1 MKLRF
6 SDCELDLER
15 FTLSRAGVP
24 VHVEPQV
31 FDLLACLAQKPGEI
45 LSKEELVDVVWNGLS
60 VSDATIS
67 ARISAARAAI
77 GDDGRSQSVI
87 RTVHRRG
94 FEFRPEV
101 TAIDVGKR
109 TAAQKNTISAPPG
122 VNYCA
127 SKDGTAIAWSEH
139 GTGPTL
145 VRIGHWLS
153 HLELDWDSLVWRP
166 MIDRLSTGRR
176 LVRYDQ
182 RGTGMS
188 DRSAPLTGLDS
199 WVEDLEAVIDASGT
213 DRVHL
218 FAASQA
224 SPVAIAFAARSPGRV
239 EKLVIYGGY
248 ALGRALR
255 PIEQSD
261 MDEPTMLGMLRAGW
275 GKPESPFMK
284 AFESLYLPDATA
296 EQLEEQIKMQMATIG
311 SDRVAELRALID
323 RFDVTSELK
332 AVQAETL
339 VLHADRDAIQPFSQG
354 QKIAAAIPKAKF
366 HRLDSR
372 NHVPLPHLDA
382 WEEMMSELDEFL
394 TT

>member
-6 SDCELDLER
+6 SDCELDLGR
-15 FTLSRAGVP
+15 FSLNRDGIP

-31 FDLLACLAQKPGEI
+31 FDLLACLAQRPGEI
-45 LSKEELVDVVWNGLS
+45 LSKEQLVDEVWKGLA

-67 ARISAARAAI
+67 ARISAARAAV

-87 RTVHRRG
+87 RTIHRRG
-94 FEFRPEV
+94 FEFCANV
-101 TAIDVGKR
+101 TAVDSGETSAVR
-109 TAAQKNTISAPPG
+109 RDLEVAPPK

-153 HLELDWDSLVWRP
+153 HLELDWNSLVWRP
-166 MIDRLSTGRR
+166 TIDRLAEGRQ

-188 DRSAPLTGLDS
+188 DRSAPLTSLDN
-199 WVEDLEAVIDASGT
+199 WVEDLEAVVDACGT
-213 DRVHL
+213 EKVHL

-224 SPVAIAFAARSPGRV
+224 SPVAIAFAARSPQRV
-239 EKLVIYGGY
+239 GKLVIYGGY
-248 ALGRALR
+248 AVGRALR
-255 PIEQSD
+255 QTEQSE

-275 GKPESPFMK
+275 GKPESAFMK

-296 EQLEEQIKMQMATIG
+296 EQLKEQIDMQLATVG

-323 RFDVTSELK
+323 RFDVTSELM

-339 VLHADRDAIQPFSQG
+339 VLHADRDAIQPISQG
-354 QKIAAAIPKAKF
+354 QKIAAAIPSARF

-372 NHVPLPHLDA
+372 NHVPLPQLEA
-382 WEEMMSELDEFL
+382 WEEMMFELDAFL
-394 TT
+394 AS